1 MHMCVYV
8 CLTMVSPRGRNG
20 NVCIAEEKY
29 VKKFSNLNIF
39 PLFFHPF
46 PHAMTVVTFHR
57 LLAIVGTR
65 RLQKVREGRYN
76 NPNDPSRA

>member
-1 MHMCVYV
+1 MHAHMCVYV
-8 CLTMVSPRGRNG
+8 CLTMVFPRGRNG

-39 PLFFHPF
+39 PLPF

-65 RLQKVREGRYN
+65 HLQKVREGRYN